1 MAQLDTVKTQKTAG
15 YVDRGFNHAKK
26 RMMLEEEEKEIARL
40 EAQQRGET
48 YEEGSEESDS
58 EAPKA
63 TQVQETSGSK
73 QEEADTEAEA
83 QEDDSNLNPEE
94 KSFKKRY
101 GDLRRH
107 MQLKE
112 KEWQDRLEA
121 LEGRAKT
128 QNIIPPKSDE
138 DIEKWAKKYPDVA
151 GIVETIAAKKAQELF
166 KTAESRLA
174 EFDKVQ
180 YEATR
185 TKAENQ
191 IRDTHPDFDKL
202 RASDEFHEWADAQ
215 PKWVQDA
222 LYENADDPA
231 SVVRVIDLYKVD
243 KGLNPAARKQSAKDA
258 ASVVTRKSAKASID
272 PDDTSSYLKESQVAR
287 MSAEEFEKHSDD
299 INQAIRSGKFIYD
312 ISGRAR

>member
-15 YVDRGFNHAKK
+15 YVDRGYNYAKK
-26 RMMLEEEEKEIARL
+26 QKLLEEEEKEIARL

-48 YEEGSEESDS
+48 LEEEIEESNS
-58 EAPKA
+58 EVTQA
-63 TQVQETSGSK
+63 TQVQEASRAQ
-73 QEEADTEAEA
+73 QEEADTQTET
-83 QEDDSNLNPEE
+83 QEDDSDLSPEE
-94 KSFKKRY
+94 RSFKKRY

-107 MQLKE
+107 MQQKE
-112 KEWQDRLEA
+112 KEWQERFEA
-121 LEGRAKT
+121 LEGRAQT

-166 KTAESRLA
+166 KRAESRLA

-180 YEATR
+180 YEAVR

-191 IRDTHPDFDKL
+191 IRESHPDFDKL
-202 RASDEFHEWADAQ
+202 RESDEFHNWADAQ

-231 SVVRVIDLYKVD
+231 SVIRVIDLYKVD
-243 KGLNPAARKQSAKDA
+243 KGLNPAAKKQTAKDA
-258 ASVVTRKSAKASID
+258 ASVVNRKTTKTSID
-272 PDDTSSYLKESQVAR
+272 PDDSSNYIKESQVAK
-287 MSAEEFEKHSDD
+287 MSAEEFEKRSDE
-299 INQAIRSGKFIYD
+299 INQAIRSGKFVYD

>member
-1 MAQLDTVKTQKTAG
+1 MAQLDTIKTQKTAG

-40 EAQQRGET
+40 EALQRGE
-48 YEEGSEESDS
+48 D
-58 EAPKA
+58 
-63 TQVQETSGSK
+63 VQEDEEPVQTS
-73 QEEADTEAEA
+73 QEKPQVEEQD
-83 QEDDSNLNPEE
+83 DDSSLDPEE
-94 KSFKKRY
+94 RSFKKRY

-112 KEWQDRLEA
+112 KEWQERLEA
-121 LEGRAKT
+121 LEGRAK
-128 QNIIPPKSDE
+128 NPSIVPPKSDE

-151 GIVETIAAKKAQELF
+151 GIVETIAAKKAKELF
-166 KTAESRLA
+166 KNAESRFA
-174 EFDKVQ
+174 ELDKVQ

-191 IRDTHPDFDKL
+191 IREAHPDFDKL
-202 RASDEFHEWADAQ
+202 RASDEFHDWADAQ

-258 ASVVTRKSAKASID
+258 ASAVTRKSAKASID
-272 PDDTSSYLKESQVAR
+272 PDDTSSYLKESQVAK
-287 MSAEEFEKHSDD
+287 MSADEFEKRSDE

>member
-1 MAQLDTVKTQKTAG
+1 MAQLDTVKTQKTAA

-26 RMMLEEEEKEIARL
+26 QMMLEEEEKEIARL
-40 EAQQRGET
+40 EALQRGE
-48 YEEGSEESDS
+48 EEQEE
-58 EAPKA
+58 EAP
-63 TQVQETSGSK
+63 VQNTK
-73 QEEADTEAEA
+73 QEVGETQAE
-83 QEDDSNLNPEE
+83 QEEDDSNLTAEE

-112 KEWQDRLEA
+112 KEWQDRLDA
-121 LEGRAKT
+121 LENRAK
-128 QNIIPPKSDE
+128 NPSIVPPKSDE
-138 DIEKWAKKYPDVA
+138 DIEKWAKRYPDVA
-151 GIVETIAAKKAQELF
+151 GIVETIAAKKAKELF
-166 KTAESRLA
+166 KNAESRFA
-174 EFDKVQ
+174 ELDKVQ

-185 TKAENQ
+185 AKAENQ
-191 IRDTHPDFDKL
+191 IREAHPDFDKL

-258 ASVVTRKSAKASID
+258 ASAVTRKSAKASID
-272 PDDTSSYLKESQVAR
+272 PDDTSSYLKESQVAK
-287 MSAEEFEKHSDD
+287 MSAEEFEKYSDD

>member
-1 MAQLDTVKTQKTAG
+1 MPQLENVKVAKTAG
-15 YVDRGFNHAKK
+15 YVDRGYNYAKK
-26 RMMLEEEEKEIARL
+26 KMLLEQEEKEIARL

-48 YEEGSEESDS
+48 LEEEDQESRG
-58 EAPKA
+58 EGAQA
-63 TQVQETSGSK
+63 TQVQETSRAQ
-73 QEEADTEAEA
+73 QEETDSETEA
-83 QEDDSNLNPEE
+83 QEDDSSLDPEE
-94 KSFKKRY
+94 RSFKKRY

-107 MQLKE
+107 MQQKE
-112 KEWQDRLEA
+112 KEWQERLEA
-121 LEGRAKT
+121 LEGKAKT
-128 QNIIPPKSDE
+128 QNIVPPKSDE

-180 YEATR
+180 SDALR

-191 IRDTHPDFDKL
+191 IRESHPDFDKL
-202 RASDEFHEWADAQ
+202 RNSDDFHDWAEAQ

-243 KGLNPAARKQSAKDA
+243 KGLNPAAKKQTAKDA
-258 ASVVTRKSAKASID
+258 ASVVNRKTTKTSID
-272 PDDTSSYLKESQVAR
+272 PDDTSNYLKESQVAK
-287 MSAEEFEKHSDD
+287 MSAEEFEKRSDD

>member
-1 MAQLDTVKTQKTAG
+1 
-15 YVDRGFNHAKK
+15 
-26 RMMLEEEEKEIARL
+26 MLLEQEEKEIARL

-48 YEEGSEESDS
+48 LEEEESDS
-58 EAPKA
+58 EGAET
-63 TQVQETSGSK
+63 TQVQETSRAQ
-73 QEEADTEAEA
+73 QEEADTETET
-83 QEDDSNLNPEE
+83 QEDDSDLSPEE
-94 KSFKKRY
+94 RSFKKRY

-107 MQLKE
+107 MQQKE
-112 KEWQDRLEA
+112 KDWQERLEA
-121 LEGRAKT
+121 LENQAKGQKIT
-128 QNIIPPKSDE
+128 PPKSDE

-166 KTAESRLA
+166 KSAESRFA
-174 EFDKVQ
+174 EFDKIQ

-191 IRDTHPDFDKL
+191 IREAHPDFDKL
-202 RASDEFHEWADAQ
+202 RDSDAFHDWADAQ

-243 KGLNPAARKQSAKDA
+243 KGLNPAAKKQGAKEA
-258 ASVVTRKSAKASID
+258 ASVVNRKTSKANID
-272 PDDTSSYLKESQVAR
+272 PDDSSNYIKESQVAK
-287 MSAEEFEKHSDD
+287 MSADEFEKRSDE

>member
-15 YVDRGFNHAKK
+15 YVDRGYNYAKK
-26 RMMLEEEEKEIARL
+26 QKLLEEEEKEIARL

-48 YEEGSEESDS
+48 LEEEIEESNS
-58 EAPKA
+58 EVTQA
-63 TQVQETSGSK
+63 TQVQEASRAQ
-73 QEEADTEAEA
+73 QEEAETQTET
-83 QEDDSNLNPEE
+83 QEDDSDLSPEE
-94 KSFKKRY
+94 RSFKKRY

-107 MQLKE
+107 MQQKE
-112 KEWQDRLEA
+112 KEWQERFEA
-121 LEGRAKT
+121 LEGRAQT

-166 KTAESRLA
+166 KRAESRLA

-180 YEATR
+180 YEAVR

-191 IRDTHPDFDKL
+191 IRESHPDFDKL
-202 RASDEFHEWADAQ
+202 RESDEFHNWADAQ

-231 SVVRVIDLYKVD
+231 SVIRVIDLYKVD
-243 KGLNPAARKQSAKDA
+243 KGLNPAAKKQTAKDA
-258 ASVVTRKSAKASID
+258 ASVVNRKTTKTSID
-272 PDDTSSYLKESQVAR
+272 PDDSSNYIKESQVAK
-287 MSAEEFEKHSDD
+287 MSAEEFEKRSDE
-299 INQAIRSGKFIYD
+299 INQAIRSGKFVYD

>member
-1 MAQLDTVKTQKTAG
+1 MPQLDTVKTPKTAG
-15 YVDRGFNHAKK
+15 YVDRGYNYAKK
-26 RMMLEEEEKEIARL
+26 KMLLEQEEKEIARL

-48 YEEGSEESDS
+48 LEEEDQESRSEG
-58 EAPKA
+58 AQA
-63 TQVQETSGSK
+63 TQVQETSRAQ
-73 QEEADTEAEA
+73 QEETDSETEA
-83 QEDDSNLNPEE
+83 QEDDSSLDPEE
-94 KSFKKRY
+94 RSFKKRY

-107 MQLKE
+107 MQQKE
-112 KEWQDRLEA
+112 KEWQERLEA
-121 LEGRAKT
+121 LEGKAKT
-128 QNIIPPKSDE
+128 QNIVPPKSDE

-180 YEATR
+180 SDALR

-191 IRDTHPDFDKL
+191 IRESHPDFDKL
-202 RASDEFHEWADAQ
+202 RNSDDFHDWAEAQ

-243 KGLNPAARKQSAKDA
+243 KGLNPAARKQTAKDA
-258 ASVVTRKSAKASID
+258 ASVVNRKTTKTSID
-272 PDDTSSYLKESQVAR
+272 PDDTSNYLKESQVAK
-287 MSAEEFEKHSDD
+287 MSAEEFEKRSDD

>member
-1 MAQLDTVKTQKTAG
+1 MAQLDTVKTPKTSG
-15 YVDRGFNHAKK
+15 YIDRGYNYAKK
-26 RMMLEEEEKEIARL
+26 KMLLEQEEKEIARL

-48 YEEGSEESDS
+48 LEEEESDS
-58 EAPKA
+58 EGAEA
-63 TQVQETSGSK
+63 TQVQETSRAQ
-73 QEEADTEAEA
+73 QEKADSQAEA
-83 QEDDSNLNPEE
+83 QEDDSSLDPEE

-107 MQLKE
+107 MQQKE
-112 KEWQDRLEA
+112 KEWQDRLEV

-151 GIVETIAAKKAQELF
+151 GIVEKIAAKKAQELF

-185 TKAENQ
+185 TRAENQ
-191 IRDTHPDFDKL
+191 IRDSHPDFDKL
-202 RASDEFHEWADAQ
+202 RASDEFHDWADAQ

-243 KGLNPAARKQSAKDA
+243 KGLSPAAKKQGARDA
-258 ASVVTRKSAKASID
+258 ASVVNRKTSKANID
-272 PDDTSSYLKESQVAR
+272 PDDSSNYIKESQVAK
-287 MSAEEFEKHSDD
+287 MSADEFEKRSDE
-299 INQAIRSGKFIYD
+299 INQAIRSGKFVYD

>member
-1 MAQLDTVKTQKTAG
+1 MAQLDTIKTQKTAG

-40 EAQQRGET
+40 EAQQRGE
-48 YEEGSEESDS
+48 EEQEE
-58 EAPKA
+58 EAP
-63 TQVQETSGSK
+63 VQDPQAET
-73 QEEADTEAEA
+73 
-83 QEDDSNLNPEE
+83 QEDDSSLDPEE
-94 KSFKKRY
+94 RSFKKRY

-112 KEWQDRLEA
+112 KEWQERLET
-121 LEGRAKT
+121 LEGRAK
-128 QNIIPPKSDE
+128 NPKIIPPKSDE
-138 DIEKWAKKYPDVA
+138 DIERWAKKYPDVA
-151 GIVETIAAKKAQELF
+151 GIVETIAAKKAKELF
-166 KTAESRLA
+166 KNAESRFA
-174 EFDKVQ
+174 ELDKVQ

-191 IRDTHPDFDKL
+191 IRDAHPDFDKL
-202 RASDEFHEWADAQ
+202 RASDEFHDWADAQ

-272 PDDTSSYLKESQVAR
+272 PDDTSSYLKESQVAK
-287 MSAEEFEKHSDD
+287 MSAEEFEKYSDD

>member
-1 MAQLDTVKTQKTAG
+1 MAQLDTVKTPKTAG
-15 YVDRGFNHAKK
+15 YVDRGYNYAKK
-26 RMMLEEEEKEIARL
+26 RKALEQEEKEIARL

-48 YEEGSEESDS
+48 LEEEIEESDS
-58 EAPKA
+58 EGAEA
-63 TQVQETSGSK
+63 TQVQETSRAQ
-73 QEEADTEAEA
+73 QEEADSEAEA
-83 QEDDSNLNPEE
+83 QEDDSNLDPEE

-107 MQLKE
+107 MQQKE
-112 KEWQDRLEA
+112 KEWQERFEA
-121 LEGRAKT
+121 VENQAKG
-128 QNIIPPKSDE
+128 QKIVPPKSDE
-138 DIEKWAKKYPDVA
+138 DIEKWARKYPDVA

-166 KTAESRLA
+166 KSAESRFA
-174 EFDKVQ
+174 EFDKIQ

-191 IRDTHPDFDKL
+191 IRDAHPDFDKL
-202 RASDEFHEWADAQ
+202 RASDEFHDWADAQ

-243 KGLNPAARKQSAKDA
+243 KGLSPAAKKQGARDA
-258 ASVVTRKSAKASID
+258 ASVVNRKTSKANID
-272 PDDTSSYLKESQVAR
+272 PDDSSNYIKESQVAK
-287 MSAEEFEKHSDD
+287 MSADEFEKRSDE
-299 INQAIRSGKFIYD
+299 INQAIRSGKFVYD

>member
-1 MAQLDTVKTQKTAG
+1 MAQLDTVKTPKTSG
-15 YVDRGFNHAKK
+15 YIDRGYNYAKK
-26 RMMLEEEEKEIARL
+26 KMLLEQEEKEIARL

-48 YEEGSEESDS
+48 LEEEESDS
-58 EAPKA
+58 KGAEA
-63 TQVQETSGSK
+63 TQVQETSRAQ
-73 QEEADTEAEA
+73 QEKADSQAEA
-83 QEDDSNLNPEE
+83 QEDDSSLDPEE

-107 MQLKE
+107 MQQKE
-112 KEWQDRLEA
+112 KEWQDRLEV

-151 GIVETIAAKKAQELF
+151 GIVEKIAAKKAQELF

-185 TKAENQ
+185 TRAENQ
-191 IRDTHPDFDKL
+191 IRDSHPDFDKL
-202 RASDEFHEWADAQ
+202 RASDEFHDWADAQ

-243 KGLNPAARKQSAKDA
+243 KGLSPAAKKQGARDA
-258 ASVVTRKSAKASID
+258 ASVVNRKTSKANID
-272 PDDTSSYLKESQVAR
+272 PDDSSNYIKESQVAK
-287 MSAEEFEKHSDD
+287 MSADEFEKRSDE
-299 INQAIRSGKFIYD
+299 INQAIRSGKFVYD

>member
-1 MAQLDTVKTQKTAG
+1 MAQLDTVKTPKTAG
-15 YVDRGFNHAKK
+15 YIDRGYNYAKK
-26 RMMLEEEEKEIARL
+26 KMLLEQEEKEIARL

-48 YEEGSEESDS
+48 LEEEESDS
-58 EAPKA
+58 EGAEA
-63 TQVQETSGSK
+63 TQVQETSRAQ
-73 QEEADTEAEA
+73 QEKADSQAEA
-83 QEDDSNLNPEE
+83 QEDDSSLDPEE

-107 MQLKE
+107 MQQKE
-112 KEWQDRLEA
+112 KEWQDRLEV

-151 GIVETIAAKKAQELF
+151 GIVEKIAAKKAQELF

-185 TKAENQ
+185 TRAENQ
-191 IRDTHPDFDKL
+191 IRDSHPDFDKL
-202 RASDEFHEWADAQ
+202 RASDEFHDWADAQ

-243 KGLNPAARKQSAKDA
+243 KGLSPAAKKQGARDA
-258 ASVVTRKSAKASID
+258 ASVVNRKTSKANID
-272 PDDTSSYLKESQVAR
+272 PDDSSNYIKESQVAK
-287 MSAEEFEKHSDD
+287 MSAEEFEKRSDE

-312 ISGRAR
+312 VSGRAR

>member
-1 MAQLDTVKTQKTAG
+1 MAQLDTVKTPKTAG
-15 YVDRGFNHAKK
+15 YIDRGYNYAKK
-26 RMMLEEEEKEIARL
+26 KMLLEQEEKEIARL

-48 YEEGSEESDS
+48 LEEEESDS
-58 EAPKA
+58 EGAEA
-63 TQVQETSGSK
+63 TQVQETSRAQ
-73 QEEADTEAEA
+73 QEEADSEAEA
-83 QEDDSNLNPEE
+83 QEDDSSLDPEE

-107 MQLKE
+107 MQQKE

-180 YEATR
+180 SEATR
-185 TKAENQ
+185 TRAENQ
-191 IRDTHPDFDKL
+191 IRDSHPDFDKL
-202 RASDEFHEWADAQ
+202 RASDEFHDWADAQ

-243 KGLNPAARKQSAKDA
+243 KGLNPAAKKQTAKDA
-258 ASVVTRKSAKASID
+258 ASVVSRKTSKANID
-272 PDDTSSYLKESQVAR
+272 PDDSSNYIKESQVAK
-287 MSAEEFEKHSDD
+287 MSADEFEKRSDE
-299 INQAIRSGKFIYD
+299 INQAIRSGKFVYD